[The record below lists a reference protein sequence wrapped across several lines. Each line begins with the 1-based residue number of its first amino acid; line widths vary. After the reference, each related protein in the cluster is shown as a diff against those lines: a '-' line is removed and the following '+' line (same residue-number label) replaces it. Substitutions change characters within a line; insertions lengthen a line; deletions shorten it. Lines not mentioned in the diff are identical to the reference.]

1 MQYRWEEIDQ
11 LAEILEAEAAGQPI
25 DIERARSLAHK
36 LTELCPDIA
45 RTMHLVIDRVNQSAE
60 QSAGQ
65 SAAA

>member
-25 DIERARSLAHK
+25 DVELARSLAEK

-45 RTMHLVIDRVNQSAE
+45 RTMHLVIDRV
-60 QSAGQ
+60 GGT
-65 SAAA
+65 AAKAVAA